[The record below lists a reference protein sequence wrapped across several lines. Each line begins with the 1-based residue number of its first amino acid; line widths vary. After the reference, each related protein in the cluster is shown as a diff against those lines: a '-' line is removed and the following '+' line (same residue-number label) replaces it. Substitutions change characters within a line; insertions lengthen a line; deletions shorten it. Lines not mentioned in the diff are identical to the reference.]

1 MKRKVEVV
9 IISDVHL
16 GTYGSQTVALLEY
29 LNSIEPKVVVL
40 NGDIIDGWQFSRKYF
55 PTSHVEVIKKI
66 LDWISQGIELYYIT
80 GNHDEVMRKFVGFSV
95 SKAKIVNKVVLNM
108 DGKLVWIFHGDVFD
122 VTMRHSKWIA
132 KMGADGYGFLILLNK
147 AVNSVLKK
155 AGRGKI
161 SLSKKIKNS
170 VKSAIKSKNNFET
183 TAAEIAIQNGYDYVV
198 CGHIH
203 QPIIKD
209 IEIDNEKVCYLNS
222 GDWVENMTA
231 LEYNNKKWTLYR
243 HKIDES
249 LTNEEAKTV
258 SENPLTNE
266 YLFEQLLKEFE

>member
-16 GTYGSQTVALLEY
+16 GTYGSQALPLLDY
-29 LNSIEPKVVVL
+29 LNSIEPNIVVL

-55 PTSHVEVIKKI
+55 PTSHVEVVKKI
-66 LDWISQGIELYYIT
+66 LDWISKGVQLYYVT
-80 GNHDEVMRKFVGFSV
+80 GNHDEMMRKFVGFSV
-95 SKAKIVNKVVLNM
+95 SNAKIVNKVVLNL
-108 DGKLVWIFHGDVFD
+108 DGKLAWIFHGDVFD
-122 VTMRHSKWIA
+122 ITMQHSKWIA

-155 AGRGKI
+155 AGKGQL
-161 SLSKKIKNS
+161 SLSKQIKNS
-170 VKSAIKSKNNFET
+170 VKSAVKSKNNFET
-183 TAAEIAIQNGYDYVV
+183 TAAEIAIQNGYDYVI

-209 IEIDNEKVCYLNS
+209 IEIGNEKVCYLNS

-231 LEYNNKKWTLYR
+231 LEYNDKKWTLYK
-243 HKIDES
+243 HKINEN
-249 LTNEEAKTV
+249 LTKEDLKTV

>member
-16 GTYGSQTVALLEY
+16 GTYGSQTVPLLAY
-29 LNSIEPKVVVL
+29 LNSIEPKIVVL

-55 PTSHVEVIKKI
+55 PTSHVEVVKKI
-66 LDWISQGIELYYIT
+66 LDWISQGVQLYYIT
-80 GNHDEVMRKFVGFSV
+80 GNHDEMMRKFVGFGV
-95 SKAKIVNKVVLNM
+95 SNAKIVNKVVLPL
-108 DGKLVWIFHGDVFD
+108 DGKLAWIFHGDVFD

-147 AVNSVLKK
+147 AVNSILKK
-155 AGRGKI
+155 VGRGQL
-161 SLSKKIKNS
+161 SLSKQIKNS
-170 VKSAIKSKNNFET
+170 VKSAVKSKNNFET
-183 TAAEIAIQNGYDYVV
+183 TAAEIAIQNGYDYVI

-209 IEIDNEKVCYLNS
+209 IEIGNEKVCYLNS
-222 GDWVENMTA
+222 GDWVENRTA
-231 LEYNNKKWTLYR
+231 LEYNDKKWTLYV
-243 HKIDES
+243 HQM
-249 LTNEEAKTV
+249 NENRTEEELKTV

>member
-1 MKRKVEVV
+1 MKRKIEVV

-16 GTYGSQTVALLEY
+16 GTYGSKAVPLLDY
-29 LNSIEPKVVVL
+29 LNSIEPKIVVL

-66 LDWISQGIELYYIT
+66 LDWISKGVQLYYVT
-80 GNHDEVMRKFVGFSV
+80 GNHDEMMRKFVGFGV
-95 SKAKIVNKVVLNM
+95 SNAKIVNKVVLQL
-108 DGKLVWIFHGDVFD
+108 DGKQAWIFHGDVFD

-155 AGRGKI
+155 VGKGQL
-161 SLSKKIKNS
+161 SLSKQIKNS
-170 VKSAIKSKNNFET
+170 VKSAVKSKNNFET
-183 TAAEIAIQNGYDYVV
+183 TAAEIAIQNGYDYVI

-209 IEIDNEKVCYLNS
+209 IEIENKKVCYLNS

-231 LEYNNKKWTLYR
+231 LEYKDKKWTLYK
-243 HKIDES
+243 HKINEN
-249 LTNEEAKTV
+249 LTETDLKTV
-258 SENPLTNE
+258 SKNPLTNE
-266 YLFEQLLKEFE
+266 YLFEQLLKEFK

>member
-16 GTYGSQTVALLEY
+16 GTYGSKALPLLDY
-29 LNSIEPKVVVL
+29 LNSIEPKIVVL

-55 PTSHVEVIKKI
+55 PTSHVEVVKKI
-66 LDWISQGIELYYIT
+66 LDWISKGTQLYYVT
-80 GNHDEVMRKFVGFSV
+80 GNHDEMMRKFVGFGV
-95 SKAKIVNKVVLNM
+95 SNAKIVNKVVLQL
-108 DGKLVWIFHGDVFD
+108 DGKQAWIFHGDVFD

-155 AGRGKI
+155 VGKGKI
-161 SLSKKIKNS
+161 SLSKQIKNS
-170 VKSAIKSKNNFET
+170 VKSAVKSKNNFET
-183 TAAEIAIQNGYDYVV
+183 TAAEIAIQNGYDYVI

-209 IEIDNEKVCYLNS
+209 IEIENEKVCYLNS

-231 LEYNNKKWTLYR
+231 LEYNDKKWTLYV
-243 HKIDES
+243 HKIDEN
-249 LTNEEAKTV
+249 LTEADLKIV

>member
-16 GTYGSQTVALLEY
+16 GTYGSQAFALLDY
-29 LNSIEPKVVVL
+29 LNSIEPKIVVL

-55 PTSHVEVIKKI
+55 PSSHVEVVKKI
-66 LDWISQGIELYYIT
+66 LDWISKGVQLYYVT
-80 GNHDEVMRKFVGFSV
+80 GNHDEMMRKFVGFGV
-95 SKAKIVNKVVLNM
+95 SNAKIVNKVVLPL
-108 DGKLVWIFHGDVFD
+108 DGKLAWIFHGDVFD

-147 AVNSVLKK
+147 AVNAILKK
-155 AGRGKI
+155 MGKGKI
-161 SLSKKIKNS
+161 SLSKRIKNS
-170 VKSAIKSKNNFET
+170 VKSAVKSKNNFET
-183 TAAEIAIQNGYDYVV
+183 TAAEIAIQNGYDYVI

-203 QPIIKD
+203 QPIIKN
-209 IEIDNEKVCYLNS
+209 IEIENEKVCYLNS
-222 GDWVENMTA
+222 GDWVENRTA
-231 LEYNNKKWTLYR
+231 LEYNDKKWRLYV
-243 HKIDES
+243 HKIDEN
-249 LTNEEAKTV
+249 LTKENVTTV

>member
-16 GTYGSQTVALLEY
+16 GTYGSKALPLLDY
-29 LNSIEPKVVVL
+29 LNSIEPKIVVL

-55 PTSHVEVIKKI
+55 PTSHVEVVKKI
-66 LDWISQGIELYYIT
+66 LDWISKGTQLYYIT
-80 GNHDEVMRKFVGFSV
+80 GNHDEMMRKFVGFGV
-95 SKAKIVNKVVLNM
+95 SNAKIVNKVVLQL
-108 DGKLVWIFHGDVFD
+108 DGKQAWVFHGDVFD

-155 AGRGKI
+155 VGKGKI
-161 SLSKKIKNS
+161 SLSKQIKNS
-170 VKSAIKSKNNFET
+170 VKSAVKSKNNFET
-183 TAAEIAIQNGYDYVV
+183 TAAEIAIQNGYDYVI

-209 IEIDNEKVCYLNS
+209 IEIENEKVCYLNS

-231 LEYNNKKWTLYR
+231 LEYNDKKWTLYV
-243 HKIDES
+243 HKIDEN
-249 LTNEEAKTV
+249 LTEADLKIV

>member
-9 IISDVHL
+9 VISDVHL
-16 GTYGSQTVALLEY
+16 GTYGSKALPLLDY
-29 LNSIEPKVVVL
+29 LNSIEPKIVVL

-55 PTSHVEVIKKI
+55 PTSHVEVVKKI
-66 LDWISQGIELYYIT
+66 LDWVSKGVQLYYVT
-80 GNHDEVMRKFVGFSV
+80 GNHDEMMRKFVGFGV
-95 SKAKIVNKVVLNM
+95 SNAKIVNKVVLSL
-108 DGKLVWIFHGDVFD
+108 DGKLAWIFHGDVFD

-155 AGRGKI
+155 VGKGKI
-161 SLSKKIKNS
+161 SLSKQIKNS
-170 VKSAIKSKNNFET
+170 VKSAVKSKNNFET
-183 TAAEIAIQNGYDYVV
+183 TAAEIAIQNGYDYVI

-209 IEIDNEKVCYLNS
+209 IEIENDKVCYLNS

-231 LEYNNKKWTLYR
+231 LEYNDKKWTLYV
-243 HKIDES
+243 HKIDEN
-249 LTNEEAKTV
+249 LTEEDIKMV